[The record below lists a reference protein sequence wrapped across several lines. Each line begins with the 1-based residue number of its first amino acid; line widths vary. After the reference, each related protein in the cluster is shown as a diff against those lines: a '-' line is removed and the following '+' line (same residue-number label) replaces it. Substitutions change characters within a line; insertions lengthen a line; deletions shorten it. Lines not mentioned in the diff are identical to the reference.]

1 MVLAVGETPSGHFS
15 VNLDAEEGVM
25 PTEHFP
31 KPTRLDIGDSRL
43 FHSLKH
49 DIDRLFSD
57 FDDFGV
63 PSLWR
68 RDDGLVHPK
77 LDLVDGD
84 DEVEIKVD
92 LPGVERDDVE
102 ISTTGNRLQIRGEKK
117 TEENREDKNY
127 QLVERSFGSF
137 VRSIPLPFA
146 VEPKSVR
153 AALENGVLVVK
164 VKKPEEVVAKTHKIE
179 IGKSL

>member
-1 MVLAVGETPSGHFS
+1 MTRLIS
-15 VNLDAEEGVM
+15 VNFLYPIIWQLTKMNHGACCRRGVQWA
-25 PTEHFP
+25 
-31 KPTRLDIGDSRL
+31 
-43 FHSLKH
+43 
-49 DIDRLFSD
+49 
-57 FDDFGV
+57 
-63 PSLWR
+63 LWR
-68 RDDGLVHPK
+68 RDDGLVRPR
-77 LDLVDGD
+77 LDIVDGD
-84 DEVEIKVD
+84 DEIEIKVD

-102 ISTTGNRLQIRGEKK
+102 ISTTGNSLQIRGEKK